1 MNKKAQSSC
10 FRTCELRREVYK
22 NQVIQIRQVRNNNT
36 QSNRQFPSVATIDDD
51 CNVEDGARGGP
62 AELQCV
68 PKFPRIVM
76 YPFSQLNVDG
86 S

>member
-51 CNVEDGARGGP
+51 CNVEDDARGGP
-62 AELQCV
+62 AELSWESAIV
-68 PKFPRIVM
+68 RILDRTKNGTGV
-76 YPFSQLNVDG
+76 L
-86 S
+86 

>member
-62 AELQCV
+62 AELSWESAIV
-68 PKFPRIVM
+68 RILDRTKNGIGV
-76 YPFSQLNVDG
+76 L
-86 S
+86 